1 MKNWLVTLA
10 AVAACAQTAQTTLPL
25 RVGSTGSESV
35 RDVAVDQRGN
45 MLVGCTF
52 ERTVDFD
59 PAAAERPLT
68 ANGGIDACL
77 VKFDAVGNYQWAITY
92 GGPGDEEIVSVAT
105 DLQGNIYVAGT
116 FTGGVDFDPGPGVVQ
131 RTSRGGRDVYFL
143 KLTPEGRLLWEFDF
157 GSTLDDQV
165 YQLKLDSAGGIYLT
179 GFYQRTVNFG
189 TGGGVANFT
198 SAGGND
204 LYLARYDTNGN
215 YVNAISIGAN
225 DDERGYAV
233 GIDATGVIWLFG
245 SFVSRVVD
253 FAPNSGG
260 RVVVSQGGSDFFLSR
275 FSPELNHLST
285 FGFGG
290 VQDDTPAPGGL
301 FIDFQSN
308 VYLTGSFRGTADL
321 NPGPGVFN
329 RNSLGEADG
338 FLIRLNARG
347 EFQQA
352 VSFGGTANDSGLR
365 VMADLN
371 GAMYVTGFY
380 TAQANFDQGPG
391 TRLLTANGRSGA
403 TDGFIVRYNPNS
415 SIGWLQ
421 SFGGT
426 PSAGLENNGAGT
438 GLIPD
443 GRGFLLLGGRYFGR
457 MTFGPA
463 PGVEM
468 PNEGA
473 SDIFLARFDSEGRL
487 VRDLTQV
494 KQIAAVTANANFQIT
509 PLTGGSVHTLFGNAM
524 TSATEAFTATPLSTR
539 LCGVEVGIT
548 DAAGR
553 EWLSPLYFCSPNQ
566 INFIAPRGMA
576 EGRAILNLVSPTD
589 RVTTTVEIAK
599 LSPAIFV
606 IDAQGT
612 GAIVFGAGP
621 FPGRVVSEAAP
632 SRPGDLILV
641 YLGGLGPVTPEIA
654 DGVLVQ
660 ALHATLT
667 LARVRIQNQEA
678 QVLFSG
684 LAPGNPGLY
693 QLNVIVPSGLAPG
706 TYPLTVTIENRT
718 SPSVPL
724 VVR

>member
-1 MKNWLVTLA
+1 MKTWLLFLA
-10 AVAACAQTAQTTLPL
+10 AGAACAQNSMPFRL
-25 RVGSTGSESV
+25 GSTGADSV
-35 RDVAVDQRGN
+35 RDLAVDQRGN
-45 MLVGCTF
+45 IIAGCTF

-59 PAAAERPLT
+59 PSPAERTLT
-68 ANGGIDACL
+68 ANGGIDVCVA
-77 VKFDAVGNYQWAITY
+77 KYDAAGNYVWAISF
-92 GGPGDEEIVSVAT
+92 GGPGDEEIVSVAN
-105 DLQGNIYVAGT
+105 DPPGNIYIAGT
-116 FTGGVDFDPGPGVVQ
+116 FTGAVNFDPNRPGGLT

-143 KLTPEGRLLWEFDF
+143 KLSPEGRVLWEFDF
-157 GSTLDDQV
+157 GSALDDLV
-165 YQLKLDSAGGIYLT
+165 YHLRVDSAGGVYIT
-179 GFYQRTVNFG
+179 GAFQRTINLG

-204 LYLARYDTNGN
+204 IYLARYDTNGN
-215 YVNAISIGAN
+215 YVNAITIGAN

-233 GIDATGVIWLFG
+233 GIDATGAIWLFG

-260 RVVVSQGGSDFFLSR
+260 RPVVSQGGSDFFLSR
-275 FSPELNHLST
+275 FTPELNHLST
-285 FGFGG
+285 LGFGG

-301 FIDFQSN
+301 FIDFSGN

-329 RNSLGEADG
+329 RTSAGEADG
-338 FLIRLNARG
+338 FFIRLNSRG

-352 VSFGGTANDSGLR
+352 ASFGGTSNDSGLR
-365 VMADLN
+365 VMADLA
-371 GAMYVTGFY
+371 GSIYIAGFY

-391 TRLLTANGRSGA
+391 TRLLTGTGRSGA
-403 TDGFIVRYNPNS
+403 TDGFVVRYNPNN
-415 SIGWLQ
+415 SIGWLL

-426 PSAGLENNGAGT
+426 PSTGLDSNGAGT

-443 GRGFLLLGGRYFGR
+443 GRGFLLLGGRYIGR
-457 MTFGPA
+457 MNFGPA
-463 PGVEM
+463 PPLEV
-468 PNEGA
+468 PNEGS
-473 SDIFLARFDSEGRL
+473 SDMIFARFDADGRL

-509 PLTGGSVHTLFGNAM
+509 PLTGGSVHTIFGNAM
-524 TSATEAFTATPLSTR
+524 TTSTEAFSAVPLSTR
-539 LCGVEVGIT
+539 LCGVEVRIT
-548 DAAGR
+548 DSAAR
-553 EWLSPLYFCSPNQ
+553 EWLAPLYFCSPNQ

-576 EGRAILNLVSPTD
+576 EGRAVLNLVSATD
-589 RVTTTVEIAK
+589 RITTTVDVAR

-641 YLGGLGPVTPEIA
+641 YAGGLGPVTPEIA
-654 DGVLVQ
+654 DGVSVQ
-660 ALHATLT
+660 ALHNTVT
-667 LARVRIQNQEA
+667 PARVRVQNQEA

-693 QLNVIVPSGLAPG
+693 QLNVIVPAGLAPG
-706 TYPLTVTIENRT
+706 TYPLTVVIENRT
-718 SPSVPL
+718 SPAVPL

>member
-1 MKNWLVTLA
+1 MRIWLLTLA
-10 AVAACAQTAQTTLPL
+10 AAAAFAQATLPFRL
-25 RVGSTGSESV
+25 GSTGVESV
-35 RDVAVDQRGN
+35 RDLAVDQRGN
-45 MLVGCTF
+45 IVVGCTF

-59 PAAAERPLT
+59 PAAPEKLLT
-68 ANGGIDACL
+68 ANGGIDAC
-77 VKFDAVGNYQWAITY
+77 VAKYDAAGNYLWAVSY

-105 DLQGNIYVAGT
+105 DPQGNIYVAGT
-116 FTGGVDFDPGPGVVQ
+116 FTAAVNFDPARPGGLT
-131 RTSRGGRDVYFL
+131 RTSRGGRDIYFL
-143 KLTPEGRLLWEFDF
+143 KLTPEGRVLWELDF
-157 GSTLDDQV
+157 GSTADDQIYHLRV
-165 YQLKLDSAGGIYLT
+165 DSSGGIYIT
-179 GFYQRTVNFG
+179 GYFQRTINFG

-198 SAGGND
+198 SNGGND
-204 LYLARYDTNGN
+204 LYLARFDTNGN
-215 YVNAISIGAN
+215 YLRAITLGAN

-233 GIDATGVIWLFG
+233 GVDGTGVVWLFG

-253 FAPNSGG
+253 FAPDSGG
-260 RVVVSQGGSDFFLSR
+260 RLVVSQGGSDFFLSR
-275 FSPELNHLST
+275 FTPELSHLST

-290 VQDDTPAPGGL
+290 IQDDTPAPGGL
-301 FIDFQSN
+301 FIDFQNN
-308 VYLTGSFRGTADL
+308 VYLTGSFRGSANL
-321 NPGPGVFN
+321 HPGGVFV
-329 RNSLGEADG
+329 RTSAGEADA
-338 FLIRLNARG
+338 FFIKLDARG
-347 EFQQA
+347 VFQQA
-352 VSFGGTANDSGLR
+352 ASFGGTGNDTGLR
-365 VMADLN
+365 VMADLA
-371 GAMYVTGFY
+371 GAIYVAGSY

-391 TRLLTANGRSGA
+391 RILLTGTGRSGA
-403 TDGFIVRYNPNS
+403 TDGFVVRYNAGNS
-415 SIGWLQ
+415 VGWTLNA
-421 SFGGT
+421 GGN
-426 PSAGLENNGAGT
+426 PSAGLDSNAAVT

-457 MTFGPA
+457 MQFGPA
-463 PGVEM
+463 PGVEI

-473 SDIFLARFDSEGRL
+473 ADLFVARVDAEGRL

-494 KQIAAVTANANFQIT
+494 QQIAAVTANANFQIT
-509 PLTGGSVHTLFGNAM
+509 PLTGGSVHTIFGNAL
-524 TSATEAFTATPLSTR
+524 TASTEAFSAVPLSTR
-539 LCGVEVGIT
+539 LCGVEVRIT
-548 DAAGR
+548 DAGGR

-576 EGRAILNLVSPTD
+576 EGRAILNLVSAAGRLTTAVEVA
-589 RVTTTVEIAK
+589 RV
-599 LSPAIFV
+599 SPAIFV

-660 ALHATLT
+660 ALHSTLT
-667 LARVRIQNQEA
+667 PARVRVQNQEA

-718 SPSVPL
+718 SPAVPL